1 MVPCLIATPLSLILY
16 GVGIHYRLHWICP
29 TIGLGLCEYSRSG
42 PHKSFPFLPSS
53 LRVESNPEVVNFAI
67 AQGTNVCLVYV
78 IDGYRPVAGEITLA
92 VMGFKCKTSRFL
104 SPPLSPAYQQ
114 ADIVPSIVR
123 IPAVFL
129 HQPVGGAV
137 GLPKRLRLHGRDRHP
152 GHSDVGAAVSIREA
166 DPAHHL
172 ALAHRVFHPLE
183 RRPRGW
189 RVII

>member
-1 MVPCLIATPLSLILY
+1 MRLPAMVPCLIATPLSLILY

-29 TIGLGLCEYSRSG
+29 TIGLGICEYSRSG
-42 PHKSFPFLPSS
+42 PHKSIPFLPSS
-53 LRVESNPEVVNFAI
+53 LRVDSKPEVVNFAK

-78 IDGYRPVAGEITLA
+78 IDGYRHVAGEITLA

-129 HQPVGGAV
+129 HLPVGGAV
-137 GLPKRLRLHGRDRHP
+137 GLLLCFRLLGWVRLSGL
-152 GHSDVGAAVSIREA
+152 SVV
-166 DPAHHL
+166 
-172 ALAHRVFHPLE
+172 
-183 RRPRGW
+183 
-189 RVII
+189 